1 MRNRYND
8 LTASRNRVLPRR
20 VLLLCCL
27 GILGPS
33 LACTEESQTPVAS
46 PPLLE
51 TGADAVM
58 TGLEHYISLKGI
70 REGLL
75 YADTAFS
82 FEDSASYL
90 LVNPS
95 LVLYTETGV
104 ERARVTA
111 SGGVFNPATKEM
123 LAQGGVVLV
132 ITEGNRR
139 VESEELNYNPNG
151 DRIWSDSLTIMR
163 EPGRVLEGIGFDSD
177 LNFLNA
183 TVGPGSM
190 RHTGDGPVGEGGRPE
205 GGRPE

>member
-1 MRNRYND
+1 LVLRG
-8 LTASRNRVLPRR
+8 LPRR
-20 VLLLCCL
+20 TLLFWCF
-27 GILGPS
+27 GILWAS
-33 LACTEESQTPVAS
+33 LACTDETTTPVAS

-75 YADTAFS
+75 YADTAYS
-82 FEDSASYL
+82 WQDSASYL
-90 LVNPS
+90 LVNPQ

-111 SGGVFNPATKEM
+111 KGGWFNPATRQM
-123 LAQGGVVLV
+123 LAQGSVVMI

-151 DRIWSDSLTIMR
+151 DRIWSDSLTTMT
-163 EPGRVLEGIGFDSD
+163 EPGRILEGVGFDSD
-177 LNFLNA
+177 LNFQNA
-183 TVGPGSM
+183 VVGPGSL
-190 RHTGDGPVGEGGRPE
+190 RNTGDKPVDGGRPAEGGRPVE
-205 GGRPE
+205 GGKPE